1 MAKKKGA
8 NEMYAPNK
16 GLIILYGV
24 VLVVLGVVLLAR
36 PNLLPYVFGIVLIVK
51 GIKKV
56 TRHYMCC

>member
-36 PNLLPYVFGIVLIVK
+36 PLYLPYVVGIVLIVK

-56 TRHYMCC
+56 VRGSKCC

>member
-1 MAKKKGA
+1 MAKKKEDYMLGR
-8 NEMYAPNK
+8 
-16 GLIILYGV
+16 GLVILYGV

-51 GIKKV
+51 GIKKI

>member
-1 MAKKKGA
+1 MAKKKEEHMPGR
-8 NEMYAPNK
+8 
-16 GLIILYGV
+16 GLVILYGV
-24 VLVVLGVVLLAR
+24 VLVVLGVILLAR